1 MDNKDNL
8 KEILKNLSEEELESL
23 GKLLSQSSKKNNKRR
38 RGRGKRK
45 NKTTPTPKKESPDFM
60 KDIGLSADEVYEM
73 EVASKFDKERGLDK
87 PKEKSILPTAPQFK
101 KISVTCMTCNQHF
114 EVATA
119 LLPPEKNRF
128 RCNTSSCPMKRRR
141 DG

>member
-1 MDNKDNL
+1 ME
-8 KEILKNLSEEELESL
+8 KEKIKPP
-23 GKLLSQSSKKNNKRR
+23 LLL
-38 RGRGKRK
+38 
-45 NKTTPTPKKESPDFM
+45 KKESPDFM
-60 KDIGLSADEVYEM
+60 KDIGLSADVVYEM

-87 PKEKSILPTAPQFK
+87 PKEKSILPTAPQFT

-114 EVATA
+114 EVAPA

-128 RCNTSSCPMKRRR
+128 RCNTCSCPMKRRR